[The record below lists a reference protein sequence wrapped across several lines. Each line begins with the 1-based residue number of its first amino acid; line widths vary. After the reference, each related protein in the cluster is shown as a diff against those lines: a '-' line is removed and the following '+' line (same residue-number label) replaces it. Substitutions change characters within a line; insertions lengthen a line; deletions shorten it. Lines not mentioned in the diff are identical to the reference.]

1 MNTLNGIAMDNLFS
15 VTELNESELD
25 GVAGGASPAVIAS
38 IGATIAIGAALV
50 KLGAEVVRYV
60 EYHTPDVKV
69 ITD

>member
-1 MNTLNGIAMDNLFS
+1 MITLNDKAMDNLFA

-25 GVAGGASPAVIAS
+25 GVSGGGTPLVA
-38 IGATIAIGAALV
+38 ATLALGAAVV

-60 EYHTPDVKV
+60 EYHTPEQKV